1 MLLLN
6 AADDPVIERILT
18 PRIALTVAEY
28 LAFTHG
34 DDVLVVMSDMTS
46 YAEALREVSAAR
58 REIPARRGYPGYLYS
73 DLASLYERC
82 GRVKGRPGSVTV
94 IPVLTM
100 PAGDITHPVPDLTG
114 YITEGQV
121 VLSPEVAA
129 RGIYP
134 PVDGLSSLSRL
145 MRSGAGEGRTREDH
159 LDVAAQVLAALA
171 RARQAAELAE
181 LVGVDALSET
191 DHAYL
196 EYRDV
201 LERELLDQGRDEVR
215 TLEDTLGRA
224 WGRSR
229 CCRVRN

>member
-1 MLLLN
+1 M
-6 AADDPVIERILT
+6 
-18 PRIALTVAEY
+18 
-28 LAFTHG
+28 
-34 DDVLVVMSDMTS
+34 
-46 YAEALREVSAAR
+46 
-58 REIPARRGYPGYLYS
+58 
-73 DLASLYERC
+73 
-82 GRVKGRPGSVTV
+82 
-94 IPVLTM
+94 
-100 PAGDITHPVPDLTG
+100 
-114 YITEGQV
+114 
-121 VLSPEVAA
+121 
-129 RGIYP
+129 
-134 PVDGLSSLSRL
+134 DGLSSLSRL

-224 WGRSR
+224 WGALAMLPRQELTMVSVEMLERYLPVRSDGVACIPVDR
-229 CCRVRN
+229 SAR